1 MRNANNQG
9 FTLIELVV
17 VIVILG
23 ILAAVAV
30 PRFIDLSSE
39 ANVSVLQGLEG
50 AMQSAG
56 VIVFAKAATQ
66 RQQDAPLAFVDTD
79 GDGLGD
85 IEAEFGYPSDSRSEG
100 MTLALGSG
108 FAASW
113 AWSTRNGPRR
123 IVVAPAGKSLSGAGQ
138 KVNNVP
144 ITTNNCYLTYIAPTE
159 VGGAPTISLTT
170 TGC

>member
-1 MRNANNQG
+1 MNQAQNSG

-23 ILAAVAV
+23 ILGAVAV
-30 PRFIDLSSE
+30 PRFVDLSTE
-39 ANVSVLQGLEG
+39 ANISALQGLEG

-66 RQQDAPLAFVDTD
+66 GQQDVASGSVDTD
-79 GDGLGD
+79 GDGVGD
-85 IEAEFGYPSDSRSEG
+85 IETEFGYPSDSRTEG
-100 MTLALGSG
+100 MTLALGPG
-108 FAASW
+108 FATSW
-113 AWSTRNGPRR
+113 AWSTRLGPQR
-123 IVVAPAGKSLSGAGQ
+123 IVVASAGKSTSGPGQ

-159 VGGAPTISLTT
+159 VGGAPSISLTT